1 MTQLLRRLAFYL
13 LSAWVS
19 LTVNFLIPRFA
30 PGDPA
35 SALQLRFQG
44 RLEPEALEAM
54 KRAFGYVDAPLFEQY
69 LSYLAALGRGDL
81 GVSVSYFPAPVSA
94 VIADGL
100 LWTVFLSGVSVLVSF
115 ALGSLVGAILAF
127 RRGSLLDAALPPV
140 LTFLG
145 AFPYFW
151 LAMLLLYTFGFKL
164 DWLPVR
170 HAYADHL
177 EPKFGWEFAT
187 SALRHAF
194 LPGLSIVLTSIGA
207 WVLSMRSNLLATLAE
222 DYVQLAVAKGLSPAR
237 VLFRYAVRSAI
248 LPSVTGFGMAL
259 GFVLSG
265 SLLAEIVF
273 SYPGQGYLL
282 YQAVKNQDYP
292 LMQGVFL
299 SITLAVLLANFL
311 VDVASFALDPR
322 LRR

>member
-1 MTQLLRRLAFYL
+1 MTYLLRRLGFYL
-13 LSAWVS
+13 LAAWVS
-19 LTVNFLIPRFA
+19 LTVNFVIPRLA

-44 RLEPEALEAM
+44 RLEPEALLAM
-54 KRAFGYVDAPLFEQY
+54 KQAFGFVEAPLPVQY
-69 LSYLAALGRGDL
+69 ASYLAALLRGDL
-81 GVSVSYFPAPVSA
+81 GISVSYFPAPVRD
-94 VIADGL
+94 VIAEGL
-100 LWTVFLSGVSVLVSF
+100 GWTVFLSGVSVLTSF
-115 ALGSLVGAILAF
+115 ALGSLLGAVLAF
-127 RRGSLLDAALPPV
+127 RRGGLMDSVLPPV

-151 LAMLLLYTFGFKL
+151 LSMLLLYVLGFSL

-177 EPKFGWEFAT
+177 EPGLSLAFVS
-187 SALRHAF
+187 SALLHAF
-194 LPGLSIVLTSIGA
+194 LPALSIVLTSVGS
-207 WVLSMRSNLLATLAE
+207 WVLSMRSNLIATLSE
-222 DYVQLAVAKGLSPAR
+222 DYVLLAAAKGLSPR
-237 VLFRYAVRSAI
+237 RIVFRYAVRSAL
-248 LPSVTGFGMAL
+248 LPSLAGFGMAL

-282 YQAVKNQDYP
+282 YQAVKNQDYA
-292 LMQGVFL
+292 LLQGLFL

-311 VDVASFALDPR
+311 VDVLSFVLDPR
-322 LRR
+322 LRG

>member
-1 MTQLLRRLAFYL
+1 MRHLLRRFGFYL
-13 LSAWVS
+13 LAAWIS
-19 LTVNFLIPRFA
+19 LTVNFALPRLA

-69 LSYLAALGRGDL
+69 LTYLAALGRGDL
-81 GVSVSYFPAPVSA
+81 GLSVSYFPARVTD
-94 VIADGL
+94 VLADGL
-100 LWTVFLSGVSVLVSF
+100 AWTVLLSGASVLVAVS
-115 ALGSLVGAILAF
+115 LGSLLGAVLAF
-127 RRGSLLDAALPPV
+127 RRGSVVDSVVPPV

-151 LAMLLLYTFGFKL
+151 LAMLLLYVFGFSL
-164 DWLPVR
+164 NWLPVR

-177 EPKFGWEFAT
+177 DPGLSFEFVASVLT
-187 SALRHAF
+187 HAL
-194 LPGLSIVLTSIGA
+194 LPGVSIVLTSIGA
-207 WVLSMRSNLLATLAE
+207 WVLSMRSNLIATMAE
-222 DYVQLAVAKGLSPAR
+222 DYVLLAAAKGLSERR
-237 VLFRYAVRSAI
+237 VLFRYAVRSAV
-248 LPSVTGFGMAL
+248 LPSVAGFGMAL

-265 SLLAEIVF
+265 SLLTEIVF

-282 YQAVKNQDYP
+282 YQAVKNQDYA
-292 LMQGVFL
+292 LMQGLFL
-299 SITLAVLLANFL
+299 CITLAVLFANWL
-311 VDVASFALDPR
+311 VDVASFLLDPR

>member
-1 MTQLLRRLAFYL
+1 MSHLLRRLGFYL

-19 LTVNFLIPRFA
+19 LTINFLLPRLA

-54 KRAFGYVDAPLFEQY
+54 KRAFGYVDAPLSSQY
-69 LSYLAALGRGDL
+69 GSYLAALSRGEL
-81 GVSVSYFPAPVSA
+81 GTSVSYFPEPVTS
-94 VIADGL
+94 VIGEGL
-100 LWTVFLSGVSVLVSF
+100 SWTVFLSGASVLVSF
-115 ALGSLVGAILAF
+115 ILGSLLGAWLAF
-127 RRGSLLDAALPPV
+127 RRGSWLDSIVPPV
-140 LTFLG
+140 LTFVG

-151 LAMLLLYTFGFKL
+151 LAMLLLYAFGFTL

-177 EPKFGWEFAT
+177 EPGFTLEF
-187 SALRHAF
+187 SASVLRHAF
-194 LPGLSIVLTSIGA
+194 LPALSIVLTSLGA
-207 WVLSMRSNLLATLAE
+207 WVLSMRSNLMATLAE
-222 DYVQLAVAKGLSPAR
+222 DYVLLAVAKGLSPSR
-237 VLFRYAVRSAI
+237 VLSRYAVRSAI
-248 LPSVTGFGMAL
+248 LPSLTTFGMAL

-292 LMQGVFL
+292 LMQGLFL
-299 SITLAVLLANFL
+299 TITLAVLLANFL
-311 VDVASFALDPR
+311 VDIATFLLDPR

>member
-1 MTQLLRRLAFYL
+1 MTYLLRRLAFYL
-13 LSAWVS
+13 LAAWVS
-19 LTVNFLIPRFA
+19 LTVNFAVPRLA

-54 KRAFGYVDAPLFEQY
+54 KRAFGYVDAPLTEQY
-69 LSYLAALGRGDL
+69 VAYVRGLLRGDL
-81 GVSVSYFPAPVSA
+81 GISVSYFPERVSV
-94 VIADGL
+94 VIGDGL
-100 LWTVFLSGVSVLVSF
+100 FWTIFLSGASVLVSF
-115 ALGSLVGAILAF
+115 ALGSLLGALLAF
-127 RRGSLLDAALPPV
+127 RRGSVLDTAVPPLLS
-140 LTFLG
+140 FLG

-151 LAMLLLYTFGFKL
+151 LAMLLLYTFGFEL

-170 HAYADHL
+170 HAYADDL
-177 EPKFGWEFAT
+177 EPGWSVPFVR
-187 SALRHAF
+187 SVLMHAL
-194 LPGLSIVLTSIGA
+194 LPGISIVLTSIGA
-207 WVLSMRSNLLATLAE
+207 WVLAMRSNLMSTLSE
-222 DYVQLAVAKGLSPAR
+222 DYVLLAVAKGLSPRR

-265 SLLAEIVF
+265 SLLTEIVF

-292 LMQGVFL
+292 LMQGLFL
-299 SITLAVLLANFL
+299 AITLAVLLANLL
-311 VDVASFALDPR
+311 VDVAALALDPR